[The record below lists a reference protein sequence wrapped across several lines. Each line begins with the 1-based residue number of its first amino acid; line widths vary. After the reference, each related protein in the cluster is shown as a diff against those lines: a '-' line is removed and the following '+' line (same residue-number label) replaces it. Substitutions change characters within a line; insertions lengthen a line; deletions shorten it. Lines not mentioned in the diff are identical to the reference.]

1 MKRIEIE
8 KPGGLDNLKF
18 VDAEQPKPQS
28 DEVLLKVS
36 HSSLNYHD
44 LLVALGFIPTEN
56 KRVPLGDAGCT
67 VEAIGESVS
76 EWKTGDQV
84 MSVSFPRWIEGP
96 PKYEYFSFI
105 GDNEDGYASQ
115 YMTIKANAL
124 TPIPKDWSLQ
134 EAAHYPARDL
144 LLGEQ

>member
-18 VDAEQPKPQS
+18 VDAEKPKPLS

-44 LLVALGFIPTEN
+44 LLVAIGFIPTED

-67 VEAIGESVS
+67 VEEIGESVN

-84 MSVSFPRWIEGP
+84 MSVSFPRWI
-96 PKYEYFSFI
+96 
-105 GDNEDGYASQ
+105 DVHQNMNTLASLEITKTVTQ
-115 YMTIKANAL
+115 AN
-124 TPIPKDWSLQ
+124 T
-134 EAAHYPARDL
+134 
-144 LLGEQ
+144 